1 MESQNADYTIGRDFR
16 LSYDGRNLRV
26 KHQGKDLL
34 ALPSG
39 FVVGRDSS
47 AESRVK
53 GMYNGSVNLRHTV
66 QKEYRST
73 PALQIDSRDDGVTVR
88 GSFADGSTWLLQ
100 LHPKQDGLWFS
111 LEAPGKSEVGISFAS
126 HREERFLGFGEQF
139 SHLDLSGK
147 AFTLCTTEQGIGRGA
162 QPISAMVNIVSPGSA
177 GDDFTTYA
185 PQPVFI
191 TNQGRAMCFEQTS
204 IYWCDLRK
212 TDHSAAVFTVWGDTL
227 SGYLFGGQE
236 PGKLIAL
243 HTAVTGRLQP
253 LPPFAYGTILGIRGG
268 REKAEQILAQCRKN
282 GAQVTA
288 LWIEDWQGRRG
299 KDGGPPL
306 WWRWYPDES
315 LYPDFKNWAADL
327 KARGIALMGYANPF
341 LSADDSNPLF
351 LEAREKCYLVQ
362 NTDGSDYITSFFTGP
377 EYRYGMVDLTN
388 PEAYDWLKAKMRKG
402 MLESGLAGWMADYGE
417 YIPLFCKTHGG
428 NSVEAHCALPVLWAK
443 LNSELIEETGNR
455 GKVLTFHRSG
465 GAGSNQYATAYW
477 AGDQN
482 PTFDR
487 YDGLAS
493 AITGLITGGISGM
506 SVNHTDIGGFTT
518 LYSPIYKLTRKKEVL
533 LRWLEFAAF
542 TPIFRTHDGSYSRP
556 DNYQFYY
563 DEEGYR
569 AYGRM
574 SHVHHALGGYLAKLE
589 QEAVSSGMPMVRAM
603 CLHYPKD
610 PVCWTLTQQYL
621 LGADLLVA
629 PVVQKGKNSVRVY
642 LPDGMWYCPHSGT
655 QYHGGRYYRLPAPIG
670 KPAVLIRENGADTA
684 LLKEIL
690 PRAFTEA
697 IGE

>member
-1 MESQNADYTIGRDFR
+1 MEYEKSIGTAFRLAYDGQRLLVKHRGRD
-16 LSYDGRNLRV
+16 
-26 KHQGKDLL
+26 LL
-34 ALPSG
+34 VLPSG
-39 FVVGRDSS
+39 FVVGREST
-47 AESRVK
+47 AESPAK
-53 GMYNGSVNLRHTV
+53 EIYSGSVNLRHTV
-66 QKEYRST
+66 QKEHRST
-73 PALQIDSRDDGVTVR
+73 PALQIDGQSDAAVVR
-88 GSFADGSTWLLQ
+88 GSFSDGSTWQLRLQ
-100 LHPKQDGLWFS
+100 AKRDRLWFS
-111 LEAPGKSEVGISFAS
+111 LQAPGKSEVGFSFLS
-126 HREERFLGFGEQF
+126 DKQERFLGFGEQF

-162 QPISAMVNIVSPGSA
+162 QPISAMVNLVSPGSA

-185 PQPVFI
+185 PQPVFL
-191 TNQGRAMCFEQTS
+191 TNRGRAMCFEQSS
-204 IYWCDLRK
+204 IYWCDIRK
-212 TDHSAAVFTVWGDTL
+212 SDPSAAVVTVWGDTL
-227 SGYLFGGQE
+227 SGYLFGAKTPRE
-236 PGKLIAL
+236 LIAL
-243 HTAVTGRLQP
+243 HTAVTGRLRP

-268 REKAEQILAQCRKN
+268 REKAERILEQCQKH
-282 GAQVTA
+282 GAKVSA
-288 LWIEDWQGRRG
+288 IWIEDWQGRRG

-351 LEAREKCYLVQ
+351 VEAQEKRYLVQ
-362 NTDGSDYITSFFTGP
+362 SEDGSDYITSFFTGP

-388 PEAYDWLKAKMRKG
+388 PEAYDWLKAKMRTG
-402 MLESGLAGWMADYGE
+402 MLENGLSGWMADYGE
-417 YIPLFCKTHGG
+417 YIPLFCKTHSG
-428 NSVEAHCALPVLWAK
+428 NSVQAHCALPVLWAK

-465 GAGSNQYATAYW
+465 GTGSNQYATAYW

-487 YDGLAS
+487 HDGLAS
-493 AITGLITGGISGM
+493 AMTGLITGGISGM
-506 SVNHTDIGGFTT
+506 SINHTDIGGFTT

-574 SHVHHALGGYLAKLE
+574 SHVHRALGGYLAKLE
-589 QEAVSSGMPMVRAM
+589 REAVGDGMPMIRAM
-603 CLHYPKD
+603 CLQYPED
-610 PVCWTLTQQYL
+610 PVCWTLTQQYM

-629 PVVQKGKNSVRVY
+629 PVVHKGRSSVRAY
-642 LPDGMWYCPHSGT
+642 LPEGVWVCPHTGK
-655 QYHGGRYYRLPAPIG
+655 QYQGGRWYRLPAPIG
-670 KPAVLIRENGADTA
+670 KPAVLIREQGEESAMLKDA
-684 LLKEIL
+684 LS
-690 PRAFTEA
+690 RAFTEA
-697 IGE
+697 IAE